1 MPASWATAAGHR
13 TVAGA
18 PHPEAGGV
26 RPDPSP
32 PAGTILAPFIRSP
45 TVRPTTK
52 MMYTAARLPGVHI
65 IRVAIEI
72 LGTTRQLLTG
82 VSNAPAP
89 GSGTAESR

>member
-1 MPASWATAAGHR
+1 
-13 TVAGA
+13 
-18 PHPEAGGV
+18 
-26 RPDPSP
+26 
-32 PAGTILAPFIRSP
+32 
-45 TVRPTTK
+45 